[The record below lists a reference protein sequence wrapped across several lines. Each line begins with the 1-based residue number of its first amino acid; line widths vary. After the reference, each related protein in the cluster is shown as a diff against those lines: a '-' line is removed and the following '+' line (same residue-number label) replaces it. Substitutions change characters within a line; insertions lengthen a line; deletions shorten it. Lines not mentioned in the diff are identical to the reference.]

1 MGGHRHVQPVSLK
14 LCPRIQG
21 RPEPPLPTVHRYP
34 AATAPPEGSTLL
46 REAQLMH
53 ISTIRQMFDQTEETL
68 QKLLSAVG
76 RDPVSL
82 RAHHGDIQNARQWL
96 RWEVSPQWT
105 KPGRAP
111 VDYRNPPNTA
121 ELIILHLLLATSALV
136 SATSPR
142 GRMLILDESGNNLDV
157 PNLRKVS
164 QVLRQVA
171 DTYSL
176 TMVLACQDIYTSLV
190 SKHSTGMIQLV
201 RPSEADVLNA
211 PPVILQQED
220 DPVLARS
227 LERYLQMGRPSG
239 R

>member
-1 MGGHRHVQPVSLK
+1 
-14 LCPRIQG
+14 
-21 RPEPPLPTVHRYP
+21 
-34 AATAPPEGSTLL
+34 
-46 REAQLMH
+46 
-53 ISTIRQMFDQTEETL
+53 
-68 QKLLSAVG
+68 
-76 RDPVSL
+76 
-82 RAHHGDIQNARQWL
+82 
-96 RWEVSPQWT
+96 
-105 KPGRAP
+105 
-111 VDYRNPPNTA
+111 
-121 ELIILHLLLATSALV
+121 
-136 SATSPR
+136 
-142 GRMLILDESGNNLDV
+142 MLILDESGNNLDV